1 MASGVDAPLPL
12 VYILLEFQE
21 ILLASS
27 RFQRIPKAR
36 LGKKKIRSA
45 PSIFVAFYEEP
56 TLLPILKQNLYKIKK
71 SVSGF

>member
-1 MASGVDAPLPL
+1 MASGVDASLLPL
-12 VYILLEFQE
+12 LLEFQE

-36 LGKKKIRSA
+36 LGKKNKER
-45 PSIFVAFYEEP
+45 PFNFVAFYEEP
-56 TLLPILKQNLYKIKK
+56 ILLPILKQNLYKIKK

>member
-1 MASGVDAPLPL
+1 MASGVDASLLPL
-12 VYILLEFQE
+12 LLEFQE

-45 PSIFVAFYEEP
+45 PSIFVALYEEP
-56 TLLPILKQNLYKIKK
+56 TLLPYPQAKPL
-71 SVSGF
+71 